1 MCDPVLITALREGL
15 LVKMRRKSLATL
27 LIMVF
32 FISAVLPVYA
42 DELEETRRQLE
53 AISRNIDATQSK
65 VTSVKKQESS
75 IMGQIQSLEKEIS
88 STENQITATEDRIAF
103 LEDSIVA
110 TQADIEETEQNLK
123 EKSELLSERLVVL
136 HEQGEVTYLE
146 VLLSATDFK
155 DFLTRYEMVNS
166 IIEQDVDLIASI
178 NQDKQDL
185 EMRKSDLE
193 VKKKE
198 LENALKQQES
208 MRAQLDEQK
217 AEKKQILASVQNE
230 RAAFEK
236 ALQELEETSRQLEQM
251 IRQLQGGSSEA
262 LGTGVYT
269 WPTPGFTTIT
279 SPYGMRYHPILKTRK
294 MHTGVDIGAPM
305 SATIVAA
312 DSGKVIHAGWMGGY
326 GQVIVIDHGNGVST
340 LYAHQSAFL
349 VGNGATVSKGQAIGK
364 VGSTGW
370 STGPHLHFE
379 VRINGSYTDPMPYI
393 R

>member
-1 MCDPVLITALREGL
+1 M
-15 LVKMRRKSLATL
+15 KMRRKSLATL
-27 LIMVF
+27 LMMVF

-103 LEDSIVA
+103 LQDSIVA

>member
-1 MCDPVLITALREGL
+1 
-15 LVKMRRKSLATL
+15 VKMRRKSLATL
-27 LIMVF
+27 LMMVF

>member
-1 MCDPVLITALREGL
+1 M
-15 LVKMRRKSLATL
+15 KMRRKSLATL

-103 LEDSIVA
+103 LQDSIVA

-393 R
+393 Q

>member
-1 MCDPVLITALREGL
+1 M
-15 LVKMRRKSLATL
+15 KMRRKSLATL

-103 LEDSIVA
+103 LQDSIVA

>member
-1 MCDPVLITALREGL
+1 M
-15 LVKMRRKSLATL
+15 KMRRKSLATL

-88 STENQITATEDRIAF
+88 STENQITATEDRIIF
-103 LEDSIVA
+103 LQDSIVA

-217 AEKKQILASVQNE
+217 AEKKQILTSVQQE
-230 RAAFEK
+230 RAAYEK
-236 ALQELEETSRQLEQM
+236 ALQELEETSRQLEKM

>member
-1 MCDPVLITALREGL
+1 M
-15 LVKMRRKSLATL
+15 KMRRKSLATL

-110 TQADIEETEQNLK
+110 TQADIEESEQNLK

>member
-1 MCDPVLITALREGL
+1 
-15 LVKMRRKSLATL
+15 VKMRRKSLATL

-393 R
+393 Q

>member
-1 MCDPVLITALREGL
+1 
-15 LVKMRRKSLATL
+15 VKMRRKSLATL

-103 LEDSIVA
+103 LQDSIVA

-393 R
+393 Q

>member
-27 LIMVF
+27 LMMVF

-88 STENQITATEDRIAF
+88 STENQITATEDRIIF
-103 LEDSIVA
+103 LQDSIVA

-155 DFLTRYEMVNS
+155 DFLTRYEMVNN

-217 AEKKQILASVQNE
+217 AEKKQILTSVQQE
-230 RAAFEK
+230 RAAYEK
-236 ALQELEETSRQLEQM
+236 ALQELEETSRQLEKM
-251 IRQLQGGSSEA
+251 IRQLQGDSSEA

-269 WPTPGFTTIT
+269 WPTPGYTSIS
-279 SPYGMRYHPILKTRK
+279 SPYGMRFHPILKQRK
-294 MHTGVDIGAPM
+294 MHTGVDIRAPM
-305 SATIVAA
+305 GATIVAA

-326 GQVIVIDHGNGVST
+326 GQVLVVDHGNGIST

-349 VGNGATVSKGQAIGK
+349 VGNGDTVSRGQAIGK

-393 R
+393 Q

>member
-1 MCDPVLITALREGL
+1 M
-15 LVKMRRKSLATL
+15 KMRRKSLATL

-393 R
+393 Q

>member
-1 MCDPVLITALREGL
+1 M
-15 LVKMRRKSLATL
+15 KMRRKSLATL

-88 STENQITATEDRIAF
+88 STENQITATEDRIIF
-103 LEDSIVA
+103 LQDSIVA

-155 DFLTRYEMVNS
+155 DFLTRYEMVNN

-217 AEKKQILASVQNE
+217 AEKKQILTSVQQE
-230 RAAFEK
+230 RAAYEK

-393 R
+393 Q

>member
-1 MCDPVLITALREGL
+1 
-15 LVKMRRKSLATL
+15 VKMRRKSLATL

-103 LEDSIVA
+103 LQDSIVA

>member
-1 MCDPVLITALREGL
+1 
-15 LVKMRRKSLATL
+15 VKMRRKSLATL

>member
-1 MCDPVLITALREGL
+1 M
-15 LVKMRRKSLATL
+15 KMRRKSLATL

-88 STENQITATEDRIAF
+88 STENQITATEDRIIF
-103 LEDSIVA
+103 LQDSIVA

-155 DFLTRYEMVNS
+155 DFLTRYEMVNN

>member
-1 MCDPVLITALREGL
+1 
-15 LVKMRRKSLATL
+15 
-27 LIMVF
+27 MVF

-103 LEDSIVA
+103 LQDSIVA

>member
-1 MCDPVLITALREGL
+1 
-15 LVKMRRKSLATL
+15 
-27 LIMVF
+27 
-32 FISAVLPVYA
+32 
-42 DELEETRRQLE
+42 
-53 AISRNIDATQSK
+53 
-65 VTSVKKQESS
+65 
-75 IMGQIQSLEKEIS
+75 
-88 STENQITATEDRIAF
+88 
-103 LEDSIVA
+103 
-110 TQADIEETEQNLK
+110 
-123 EKSELLSERLVVL
+123 
-136 HEQGEVTYLE
+136 
-146 VLLSATDFK
+146 
-155 DFLTRYEMVNS
+155 MVNS